1 MSPVLG
7 EPVLHFHQV
16 NSADQQ
22 NQKSKVS
29 SGDQQNQKS
38 KVSSADQQNQKSKV
52 SSENFKGWLVSVISI
67 VTLQVKM
74 GMLELKW
81 YP

>member
-16 NSADQQ
+16 NS
-22 NQKSKVS
+22 
-29 SGDQQNQKS
+29 G
-38 KVSSADQQNQKSKV
+38 DQQNQKSKV